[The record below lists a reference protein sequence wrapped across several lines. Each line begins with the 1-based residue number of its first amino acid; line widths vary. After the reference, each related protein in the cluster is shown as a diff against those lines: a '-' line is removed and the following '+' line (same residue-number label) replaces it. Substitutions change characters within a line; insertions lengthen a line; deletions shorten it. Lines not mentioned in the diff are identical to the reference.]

1 MTREQ
6 RDRSAVAADWETFYD
21 TKAGYSLSAMSPQL
35 YCADPRFDP
44 YLVAL
49 CGWEITDDGIFEPE
63 WKEGETVTRFRT
75 DGSMFRKLPD
85 GRQLYVGRGENF
97 PDWENLN
104 GRTIVCH
111 NCAFDSVV
119 FEECWKRGMLPRL

>member
-44 YLVAL
+44 
-49 CGWEITDDGIFEPE
+49 
-63 WKEGETVTRFRT
+63 
-75 DGSMFRKLPD
+75 
-85 GRQLYVGRGENF
+85 
-97 PDWENLN
+97 
-104 GRTIVCH
+104 
-111 NCAFDSVV
+111 
-119 FEECWKRGMLPRL
+119 